1 MAAVTAHSQVLGKVV
16 DGSFDGLTG
25 DVFADIARQR
35 PHVGCMGRVVVQ
47 PRPFLRRKMV
57 HFDGVGLHRQH
68 VGVAG
73 EGLNRRPA
81 SAATYLPEV
90 LG

>member
-1 MAAVTAHSQVLGKVV
+1 
-16 DGSFDGLTG
+16 
-25 DVFADIARQR
+25 
-35 PHVGCMGRVVVQ
+35 MGRVVVQ

-81 SAATYLPEV
+81 NSAATYLSEV